1 MEWVFYFLLFF
12 FGYMT
17 ARTFYFVKASRLSIT
32 LIRVSQIVALGMLAK
47 SMEHFQYSKTYR
59 LNAMALNGETEHNM
73 QAFEYQINEDVK
85 HFKDKAIL
93 KMVECHKG
101 FFSEL
106 VEFTDWT
113 SAMKFLDEH
122 KTAAIAFFRRDS

>member
-32 LIRVSQIVALGMLAK
+32 LIRISQIVALGMLAK

-73 QAFEYQINEDVK
+73 QAFEYQINELNELSKPKTSLKEAQSSIFSTNSVPNP
-85 HFKDKAIL
+85 HTLQGLQIL
-93 KMVECHKG
+93 LFPFIQDCASK
-101 FFSEL
+101 
-106 VEFTDWT
+106 
-113 SAMKFLDEH
+113 
-122 KTAAIAFFRRDS
+122 